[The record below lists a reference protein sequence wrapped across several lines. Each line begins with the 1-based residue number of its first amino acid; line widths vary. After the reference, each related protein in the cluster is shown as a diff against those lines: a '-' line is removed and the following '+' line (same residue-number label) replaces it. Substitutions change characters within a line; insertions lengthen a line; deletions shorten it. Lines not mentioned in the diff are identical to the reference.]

1 MSGIKWVVDGL
12 PRESIKHSGPAHV
25 PGNPRLGGVL
35 EEQIEDKFVTGSE
48 PLHLSLFTMP
58 TPRLSV

>member
-35 EEQIEDKFVTGSE
+35 EEQIEDKFCDWVGR
-48 PLHLSLFTMP
+48 SLYTCP
-58 TPRLSV
+58 C